1 MKKTKLLF
9 LIVAIFF
16 NGTIIVNSAGT
27 DKTDKFR
34 RSANAIP
41 NRYIVLLNDNNHDL
55 LDEPVRVEI
64 ESSKL
69 ARTYGGTTDRIF
81 TSALKG
87 YSVEMSE
94 IDAIALSRDAL
105 VKYVV
110 EDTIL
115 SATSTQTAA
124 PWGLDR
130 IDQLNLPLQGNYTYS
145 SSGTGVN
152 AYVIDSGIRRTHTDF
167 GGRVQYGFD
176 AVGDGQNGNDCHG
189 HGTHVAGTIG
199 SATYGVAKNVT
210 LHPVRVLQCDG
221 FGSASAVI
229 AGIDWVTANHIDPAV
244 ANMSISANGPFQ
256 PLNDAITASVAAGVT
271 FVVSA
276 SNNAAD
282 ACNYSPA
289 NTPTAVTV
297 GSTNSAD
304 QRAPISNFGPCVDLF
319 APGAG
324 IISTGISSDTAT
336 AVLSGTSMASPH
348 VAGVAALFL
357 ETHPT
362 ASPSTVTNA
371 IKDGATQSVIT
382 DAGTGSPNLLLF
394 SLVDGNAGS
403 ITDISPNSGVATV
416 GYAKTI
422 AWTNAG
428 GFSNNVTIE
437 LSKDGGA
444 TYPITIASNIP
455 NTGSFSWTVPAEQTS
470 TARVRVREFDVAAP
484 SGASS
489 GNFVISFAPTAAAVT
504 VSGRVTNINGRGIAR
519 AVVTMRD
526 ANGQETIAR
535 TGSLGYFAFYE
546 VNSGESYVVTPV
558 HKRYQFSPRIISV
571 LDEMSDVDFVGT
583 D

>member
-1 MKKTKLLF
+1 MKKSNLLF
-9 LIVAIFF
+9 LILAICLY
-16 NGTIIVNSAGT
+16 GTTIANSQGSS
-27 DKTDKFR
+27 KTDKFR

-41 NRYIVLLNDNNHDL
+41 NRYIVLLNENSSDL
-55 LDEPVRVEI
+55 LAEPVQVDI

-69 ARTYGGTTDRIF
+69 ARIYGGTTNRIF

-94 IDAIALSRDAL
+94 TEAIALSRDAL

-110 EDTIL
+110 EDTIMA
-115 SATSTQTAA
+115 ATSTQTGA

-130 IDQLNLPLQGNYTYS
+130 LDQRSLPLQGNYNFS

-176 AVGDGQNGNDCHG
+176 AVGDGQNGNDCFG

-229 AGIDWVTANHIDPAV
+229 AGVDWVTANHISPAV

-289 NTPTAVTV
+289 NTPTAFTA
-297 GSTNSAD
+297 GATSSTD
-304 QRAPISNFGPCVDLF
+304 QKTGISNFGPCVDIF

-324 IISTGISSDTAT
+324 ITSTSISSDTAT

-371 IKDGATQSVIT
+371 IKAEATQSVVIN
-382 DAGTGSPNLLLF
+382 AGTGSPNLLLF
-394 SLVDGNAGS
+394 SLVDGNADS
-403 ITDISPNSGVATV
+403 ITNISPNSGVATV

-428 GFSNNVTIE
+428 GFNNNVTIE
-437 LSKDGGA
+437 LSKDAGA

-470 TARVRVREFDVAAP
+470 TARVRVREFDLAAP

-489 GNFVISFAPTAAAVT
+489 GNFVISFAPTAATVR
-504 VSGRVTNINGRGIAR
+504 VSGRVTNGTGSGIAR

-526 ANGQETIAR
+526 ANGQVTTVR
-535 TGSLGYFAFYE
+535 TSSFGYFAFE
-546 VNSGESYVVTPV
+546 DVESGESYVVTPV
-558 HKRYQFSPRIISV
+558 HKRYQFAPMIVNV